1 MDEANTKALI
11 LEFLKTNGNCKLPCF
26 WGITPGET
34 TLDEVKRFI
43 ENLGWKGDEYHTFIS
58 PDDTLY
64 ATLHTV
70 DDNAIGIMIYPQNGL
85 VDTISSGFGGRNFK
99 TWMPFYT
106 IEQVLSSEGV
116 PSQIYVSLATGLEVS
131 TPKITEYNL
140 DIFYQKSQIL
150 VIYSGSAIK
159 QGDSYKICP
168 GNPHQGNPN
177 VPEDEGSISMF
188 LGVPGNERTP
198 EELINPFGQFGS
210 PLTIDAVFGMTPEE
224 FYNKM
229 TLSKEPACFLT
240 PRSVWP

>member
-1 MDEANTKALI
+1 MIKIRYYNYFLIIMGLFLARCSPLQQVSPSSMAPKFTALPSNPPPTLVLPTASPVPSPSATTTPILLPSTPTLQPTMDEANTKALI

-99 TWMPFYT
+99 T
-106 IEQVLSSEGV
+106 
-116 PSQIYVSLATGLEVS
+116 
-131 TPKITEYNL
+131 
-140 DIFYQKSQIL
+140 
-150 VIYSGSAIK
+150 
-159 QGDSYKICP
+159 
-168 GNPHQGNPN
+168 
-177 VPEDEGSISMF
+177 
-188 LGVPGNERTP
+188 
-198 EELINPFGQFGS
+198 
-210 PLTIDAVFGMTPEE
+210 
-224 FYNKM
+224 
-229 TLSKEPACFLT
+229 
-240 PRSVWP
+240 